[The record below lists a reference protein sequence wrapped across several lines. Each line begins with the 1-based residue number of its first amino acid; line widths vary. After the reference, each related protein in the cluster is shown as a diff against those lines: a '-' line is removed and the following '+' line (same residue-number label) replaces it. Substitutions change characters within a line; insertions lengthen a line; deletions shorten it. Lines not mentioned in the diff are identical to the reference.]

1 MVPAS
6 FYSPLWFSWPRT
18 LPFIKLQV
26 HSLYWFPR
34 ATIKPQ
40 KWLNTRE
47 IYSLVVK
54 ENWNLRQGCEQE
66 WFLMKTSRENLF
78 CAAPLV
84 SGNTRNS
91 STPASA
97 STFKM
102 PFSLCLCVSQ
112 SSFSPLFIWIPVISF
127 GAHPK
132 SRMLSSQDSQLHL
145 QRSYFQ
151 ARLHSQFPRI
161 RTWTYLWGNSIQF
174 TMVPPFIAHIW
185 CLLSTCLWAVRTC
198 AETGHW
204 DGKTQY
210 HNSHWQGVKQRSR
223 LSSSR
228 SPGVFLLES
237 LTRNSSKMWTL
248 TAKDSE

>member
-1 MVPAS
+1 
-6 FYSPLWFSWPRT
+6 
-18 LPFIKLQV
+18 
-26 HSLYWFPR
+26 
-34 ATIKPQ
+34 
-40 KWLNTRE
+40 
-47 IYSLVVK
+47 
-54 ENWNLRQGCEQE
+54 
-66 WFLMKTSRENLF
+66 MKTLRENLF

-84 SGNTRNS
+84 SGNTRNP

-97 STFKM
+97 STFRM
-102 PFSLCLCVSQ
+102 PSSLCLCVSQ

-151 ARLHSQFPRI
+151 ARLHSQFPRF
-161 RTWTYLWGNSIQF
+161 RTWPYLLGEQYSIYY
-174 TMVPPFIAHIW
+174 VSPFYSPHR
-185 CLLSTCLWAVRTC
+185 CLLSTYLWAVRPC

-210 HNSHWQGVKQRSR
+210 RNSHWQGVKQRSR

-228 SPGVFLLES
+228 SPRLFFLEF

-248 TAKDSE
+248 TAKGSE